1 MCPAPKHNLFALGH
15 HFGRP
20 KKYPTAKELYDE
32 CKAYFDWCIEAK
44 EVITISGLCIYLEID
59 RKTLSRWKNGD
70 IDNET
75 EDFSRIIKHAHAI
88 VENSY
93 EKKLDTFTFG
103 GAIFAL
109 KNINKEYW
117 RDKIETENTSIVT
130 NVAATFGSNTL
141 HTTQES
147 VNDSQLNKE

>member
-1 MCPAPKHNLFALGH
+1 MPAPKHNLFALGH

-20 KKYPTAKELYDE
+20 KAYSTAEDLHNE

-44 EVITISGLCIYLEID
+44 EVITISGLCLYLEIS
-59 RKTLSRWKNGD
+59 RTTLMRWKNGE
-70 IDNET
+70 IDNNEQV
-75 EDFSRIIKHAHAI
+75 FSNVITRAIGI
-88 VENSY
+88 VENAY

-117 RDKIETENTSIVT
+117 KDKIESEVNQT
-130 NVAATFGSNTL
+130 NHNVQASFGSAL
-141 HTTQES
+141 QSPSES
-147 VNDSQLNKE
+147 VNDSQLDKE